1 MIKKISA
8 VVAWIEFV
16 QVYKREPEKDE
27 FMEMGFS
34 RATYYRIKKQMR
46 EGGDE

>member
-1 MIKKISA
+1 MIKKTSA